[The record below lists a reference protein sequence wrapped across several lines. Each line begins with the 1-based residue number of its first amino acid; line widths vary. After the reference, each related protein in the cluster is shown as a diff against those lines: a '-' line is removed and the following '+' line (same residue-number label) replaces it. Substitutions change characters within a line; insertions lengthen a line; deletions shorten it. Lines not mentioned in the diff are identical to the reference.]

1 MGHRRDYQRQSE
13 VAAFE
18 GDQDDG
24 AKDNKI
30 MRQLSLRNLQHE
42 LQVFMSF
49 CCFSLLFEIYL
60 NFLNFL
66 F

>member
-42 LQVFMSF
+42 KRFEKFPSSF
-49 CCFSLLFEIYL
+49 RG
-60 NFLNFL
+60 FLAACY
-66 F
+66 